1 MGCKDNFTPKNVDHS
16 DSTFLSY
23 TNIVPNTYSLSVEF
37 VNANTLYFKTRK
49 V

>member
-1 MGCKDNFTPKNVDHS
+1 MGCKDNFTPKNVNQA
-16 DSTFLSY
+16 TLTLFQ
-23 TNIVPNTYSLSVEF
+23 TRISVEF